1 MSLPADVSA
10 DNSPLL
16 PTEFQDGDRVTV
28 SSNCG
33 PPPGVSTYTRRWG
46 RWHQSLDRM
55 GDRPLSDTELRGRA
69 GSEGGVLGYE
79 PRPLAQAQS
88 KSGRKVVVTG
98 LGAITPLGVG
108 VHDLWQGLLDGR
120 CGVRSLDQPEFAD
133 HPVRIAATVPVDP
146 ATLLPRAQARRMNRA
161 AQFAVLAAREAWQDA
176 GFESAGTAESGLDPD
191 QVGVSIGTIIGGA
204 PALVEGDRR
213 LRDRGVRAVSPLTAP
228 LTVPSQAASQISLD
242 LNITG
247 EARTVVSA
255 CASGT
260 EAIGQ
265 AVDRIRYGR
274 IDIALAGGTEAV
286 ITPAVMASFSAM
298 RALST
303 RNDEPSYASR
313 PFAKN
318 RDGFVH
324 GEGAGLLVLEAEE
337 HARARGARIYC
348 EAAGWGLS
356 ADAHHIAAPDPSGR
370 GVALAIRRAVADA
383 DAHAVDIL
391 HFNAHATATVE
402 GDLAEAAALRE
413 ILGDSGNYPDVPI
426 TAIKGHVGH
435 LQGAAGGVEAVAA
448 SLTLHHGVMPP
459 TIGCDDPDDAIPL
472 DVVKTLPRPLPT
484 AGDLALSNSFG
495 FGGHNA
501 VLALRRCVRE

>member
-1 MSLPADVSA
+1 MSLPADVST

-16 PTEFQDGDRVTV
+16 PTELRDGDRVTLP
-28 SSNCG
+28 SSRG
-33 PPPGVSTYTRRWG
+33 SHPGVRAYTRRWG
-46 RWHQSLDRM
+46 RWHENLDRT
-55 GDRPLSDTELRGRA
+55 GDRPLSDTELRERA
-69 GSEGGVLGYE
+69 DAEGGALSYE
-79 PRPLAQAQS
+79 PRPLARAQS
-88 KSGRKVVVTG
+88 RPGRKVVVTG
-98 LGAITPLGVG
+98 LGAVTPLGLG
-108 VHDLWQGLLDGR
+108 AHGLWHGLLDGR
-120 CGVRSLDQPEFAD
+120 CGVRPLDQPEFAD
-133 HPVRIAATVPVDP
+133 QPVRIAATVPVDP
-146 ATLLPRAQARRMNRA
+146 AAQFPPAQARRMNRA

-176 GFESAGTAESGLDPD
+176 GFEPGGTAESGVAPD
-191 QVGVSIGTIIGGA
+191 RVGISIGTIIGGA
-204 PALVEGDRR
+204 PVLVEGDRR

-228 LTVPSQAASQISLD
+228 MTVPSQAASQISLD

-265 AVDRIRYGR
+265 AVDRIRYGKV
-274 IDIALAGGTEAV
+274 DIALAGGTEAV

-298 RALST
+298 RAMST
-303 RNDEPSYASR
+303 RNDEPCHASR

-356 ADAHHIAAPDPSGR
+356 ADAHHMAAPDPSGR
-370 GVALAIRRAVADA
+370 GVALAIRRALADA
-383 DAHAVDIL
+383 DAHAVDVL
-391 HFNAHATATVE
+391 HINAHATATVE
-402 GDLAEAAALRE
+402 GDLAEATALRE
-413 ILGDSGNYPDVPI
+413 VLGDAGAYPPVPV
-426 TAIKGHVGH
+426 TAIKGNIGH
-435 LQGAAGGVEAVAA
+435 LQGAAGGVEAVATV
-448 SLTLHHGVMPP
+448 LTLHHGVIPP

-472 DVVKTLPRPLPT
+472 DVVTHPRPLSGE
-484 AGDLALSNSFG
+484 GDLVLSNSFG

-501 VLALRRCVRE
+501 VLALRRHAVA